1 MKIRSRLCR
10 LALLFFL
17 HSILILTLTAI
28 VAAQT
33 PNPIDGCDA
42 TLKAKLKFQE
52 LRTQFIK
59 DRSSVDKSE
68 FRRAAR
74 SYIRLAEQC
83 YELTVGESAIGQRID
98 EGGLWMSPSGTAAT
112 ESPFSE
118 EFALFGTKWGAGS
131 PFAGGTDVPGPR
143 LPGGTVTYSFMAD
156 GVNLAADTGAVGVN
170 VAITSLGSFA
180 PCFLD
185 EIELAFGA
193 WSAVADILFVPV
205 TDGGGPFNVDP
216 VADIRIGAHVF
227 TGPPSTLAHG
237 FFPPPNG
244 TTAAGDVHFDSAEPW
259 TCAPGAGSIGFGI
272 VALHEVGHAIGL
284 LHEDTEIAVMNA
296 FYNAALTFGPLAD
309 DLIGAGEIYGEAGAA
324 VTSFFGPVGIG
335 TASPGADLHVNG
347 GNTPTLRLEQDGSSG
362 LTPQTWDVSG
372 NETNFFVRDATNGST
387 LPFRIRPGAPSS
399 AIDIAADGDVGIGTD
414 SPQVTVGRGL
424 HIKGTNTNKEAS
436 LGIGDNPTWPGNCAM
451 NFTHQNGVGFITTR
465 ACSTNSG
472 NEKLRFFVGASERL
486 AATNSG
492 IEVTGTITQNA
503 GVIHPDYVFQP
514 GYQLESIEDHSR
526 FMWEKSHLPAVG
538 KGNDDGTFEVGKT
551 TMGILEELEKAHI
564 YIERL
569 NEQLKEKESAIEQL
583 NAKLHKLQA
592 TGTQLAEVRGETV
605 AFAKRLARLE
615 ALLLA
620 EDR

>member
-1 MKIRSRLCR
+1 MKTQSRLCR
-10 LALLFFL
+10 VTLLFFS
-17 HSILILTLTAI
+17 HSILLLTSTAI

-42 TLKAKLKFQE
+42 TLKAKLHFKE
-52 LRTQFIK
+52 LRTQFLE

-83 YELTVGESAIGQRID
+83 YELTVGESAVGQRID
-98 EGGLWMSPSGTAAT
+98 EGGLWMGPSGAT
-112 ESPFSE
+112 TTVPPVSD
-118 EFALFGTKWGAGS
+118 EFVLFGTKWGAGS

-143 LPGGTVTYSFMAD
+143 LPGGTVTYSFMAS
-156 GVNLAADTGAVGVN
+156 GVDLAADSDAVGDN

-244 TTAAGDVHFDSAEPW
+244 TTAAGDIHFDSAEPW
-259 TCAPGAGSIGFGI
+259 TCAPAAGSIGFGI
-272 VALHEVGHAIGL
+272 IALHELGHAIGL
-284 LHEDTEIAVMNA
+284 GHELTEIAVMNE

-324 VTSFFGPVGIG
+324 LTSFFGPVGIG
-335 TASPGADLHVNG
+335 TDSPSEALHIVRSDTTPTRLQIENTNPTTFAHAEILLAVSGQSWRIRANQANGNFVLFDGVSNKGSFLVAPNADANLFRLGKTASNQVDINGHLVISGTCTSQGADC
-347 GNTPTLRLEQDGSSG
+347 
-362 LTPQTWDVSG
+362 
-372 NETNFFVRDATNGST
+372 
-387 LPFRIRPGAPSS
+387 
-399 AIDIAADGDVGIGTD
+399 
-414 SPQVTVGRGL
+414 
-424 HIKGTNTNKEAS
+424 AS
-436 LGIGDNPTWPGNCAM
+436 
-451 NFTHQNGVGFITTR
+451 
-465 ACSTNSG
+465 
-472 NEKLRFFVGASERL
+472 
-486 AATNSG
+486 
-492 IEVTGTITQNA
+492 
-503 GVIHPDYVFQP
+503 DYVFDP
-514 GYQLESIEDHSR
+514 GYEIESIEEHAAS
-526 FMWEKSHLPAVG
+526 MWNNSYLPAVG
-538 KGNDDGTFEVGKT
+538 PTPDNDGQGGPMTMNVLQKTVG
-551 TMGILEELEKAHI
+551 MLNELEKSHI
-564 YIERL
+564 YIDQLNERL
-569 NEQLKEKESAIEQL
+569 KQKEAAIEQL
-583 NAKLHKLQA
+583 DTFVQDNA
-592 TGTQLAEVRGETV
+592 TQLAHVQSENATL
-605 AFAKRLARLE
+605 AKRLARLE